1 MGSIKEFKY
10 KIIKNFLIQEE
21 IELANKYFRMKHRSN
36 INRFDET
43 QTSAT
48 SDSYWYGDPLT
59 ESFLLNKLKKMEEAT
74 GLQLNPTYGFA
85 RMYTYLA
92 TLPKHKDRPE
102 CEISVT
108 VTVGSSG
115 EKWPIYMDG
124 TELHLNPGDA
134 AIYLGCE
141 VEHWRNEFKG
151 DWHSQFFLHY
161 VDKNGINKDRIADGR
176 EFWGVEKINENKF

>member
-10 KIIKNFLIQEE
+10 KIIKNFLTQEE

-36 INRFDET
+36 INRFDEK